1 LTVEKR
7 REDAHALPK
16 LRETRRTF
24 RRISH
29 CLPACVREVPSECD
43 ASSHRFWEAEH
54 RLPLGLSLLD
64 EFSAACERSMFEM
77 SVEYTDA
84 PTTRPESTAAD
95 QMPCPYCGHLLP
107 KDAQSCD
114 RCDWKRGAT
123 ETAEGK
129 ASDAVAVILSI
140 IPGLGHIY
148 KGHKLAGFL
157 WMAGAIPV
165 GIFVLLA
172 AVASAGFGIGLF
184 FFYLIA
190 VMLHAYAVDDRVV
203 TPKEDE
209 GEEY

>member
-1 LTVEKR
+1 M
-7 REDAHALPK
+7 
-16 LRETRRTF
+16 
-24 RRISH
+24 
-29 CLPACVREVPSECD
+29 
-43 ASSHRFWEAEH
+43 
-54 RLPLGLSLLD
+54 LD
-64 EFSAACERSMFEM
+64 EFRAVCEPSMIEM

-84 PTTRPESTAAD
+84 PPTHPESSAAD
-95 QMPCPYCGHLLP
+95 KMPCPYCGHLLP
-107 KDAQSCD
+107 KEAQSCD
-114 RCDWKRGAT
+114 RCDWKHGAT

-203 TPKEDE
+203 TPKDDE

>member
-1 LTVEKR
+1 MVEMK
-7 REDAHALPK
+7 
-16 LRETRRTF
+16 
-24 RRISH
+24 
-29 CLPACVREVPSECD
+29 
-43 ASSHRFWEAEH
+43 
-54 RLPLGLSLLD
+54 
-64 EFSAACERSMFEM
+64 
-77 SVEYTDA
+77 VEYTDA
-84 PTTRPESTAAD
+84 PAASPESSTGD
-95 QMPCPYCGHLLP
+95 KMPCPYCGHLLP
-107 KDAQSCD
+107 KDAQRCD

-157 WMAGAIPV
+157 WMVGAIPV

-172 AVASAGFGIGLF
+172 AFASAGWGLGLF
-184 FFYLIA
+184 FFYLGA
-190 VMLHAYAVDDRVV
+190 VMLQAYGVEDRIV

>member
-1 LTVEKR
+1 MVFT
-7 REDAHALPK
+7 A
-16 LRETRRTF
+16 TRSTT
-24 RRISH
+24 
-29 CLPACVREVPSECD
+29 
-43 ASSHRFWEAEH
+43 
-54 RLPLGLSLLD
+54 LLD
-64 EFSAACERSMFEM
+64 EFRAACERSMFEM

-84 PTTRPESTAAD
+84 PPTRPESTAAD
-95 QMPCPYCGHLLP
+95 KMACPYCGHLLP
-107 KDAQSCD
+107 KEAQSCD

-129 ASDAVAVILSI
+129 ASDMVAVILSI

-172 AVASAGFGIGLF
+172 AVASAGFGVGLF